1 MQNTSSL
8 YKDLIRQSGRMFK
21 SKILVTFP
29 GDTTAQLT
37 DDDIMQD
44 SFVVTTGTS
53 DEGSFSIGNAIIG
66 QLDFELDNSSGR
78 YDNMSFEDAE
88 LDARVAL
95 VVGQNYDNTLTP
107 EWLRKGIFTVE
118 EVTVDEN
125 YIRITAYDNMSKL
138 DVPFADLN
146 VTFPISLKNL
156 FQTICA
162 ACSLPYELPDI
173 GNIIVGKNHEIPEDA
188 SCRDVISYVA
198 QLCCRF
204 VYADVTGTIK
214 MGWYRDTDYIID
226 ERQKLSGSVTISGV
240 QLTDTGDVIH
250 RVGTTSY
257 CLMIDD
263 NPIATS
269 AAALS
274 QQVWQDDLIGMTLTP
289 FEAEVLSDP
298 ALEAGD
304 IVTISDLHGNTYPT
318 PVTNLTYRLDGKMT
332 VSCDA
337 ETVKEKQRTSCS
349 PSAKIVAQASRR
361 MNRKISEYDVRAKQ
375 FSSLTANAMGFYQT
389 EEQQDDGSTIVY
401 QHNKPLLAD
410 SEVIW
415 KKSRDSF
422 AVSTDGG
429 TTWRGMDSSGNAV
442 VNILAA
448 NKIVADWIKAGT
460 LSGVTVIATVGQ
472 IAGWEM
478 QDGKLVSDDGT
489 MVFDSVNNCI
499 QINDENGEQY
509 MRINNGGV
517 TYYRPDDN
525 DNMVEIGSIGV
536 TKSATANTYG
546 ITFNLKGGDA
556 MTWSVYNSSTG
567 NYNNVLRYENGSF
580 SFIGDLRVTG
590 NVNIGGHTSI
600 SGNTSIS
607 GHTSISGNITDGNI
621 VHGVTTNNYTPATGS
636 FWAIKSMETSSDGR
650 ITSMTT
656 GNVIVRNGMITSW

>member
-1 MQNTSSL
+1 
-8 YKDLIRQSGRMFK
+8 MFK

-44 SFVVTTGTS
+44 SFILTTGTS

-78 YDNMSFEDAE
+78 YDNMTFEDAE

-95 VVGQNYDNTLTP
+95 IVGQSYDNTLTP

-263 NPIATS
+263 NPLATS

-401 QHNKPLLAD
+401 QHDKPLLAD
-410 SEVIW
+410 SQVIW
-415 KKSRDSF
+415 KKSQNSF

-429 TTWRGMDSSGNAV
+429 TTWRGMDSSGNAI

-448 NKIVADWIKAGT
+448 VGIVADWINVGT
-460 LSGVTVIATVGQ
+460 LSGVEVIATIGQ
-472 IAGWEM
+472 IAGWQM
-478 QDGKLVSDDGT
+478 QEGKLISSDET
-489 MVFDSVNNCI
+489 MVFDSVNNRI
-499 QINDENGEQY
+499 QINDENGERY

-580 SFIGDLRVTG
+580 SFIGDLNVTG
-590 NVNIGGHTSI
+590 NVNIG
-600 SGNTSIS
+600 
-607 GHTSISGNITDGNI
+607 GNITDGNI

-636 FWAIKSMETSSDGR
+636 FWAIKSMETSPDGR

-656 GNVIVRNGMITSW
+656 GNVIVRNGIITSW

>member
-8 YKDLIRQSGRMFK
+8 YKDLIKQSGRMFK

-44 SFVVTTGTS
+44 SFILTTGTS

-78 YDNMSFEDAE
+78 YDNMTFEDAE

-95 VVGQNYDNTLTP
+95 IVGQSYDNTLTP

-263 NPIATS
+263 NPLATS

-401 QHNKPLLAD
+401 QHDKPLLAD
-410 SEVIW
+410 SQVIW
-415 KKSRDSF
+415 KKSQNSF

-429 TTWRGMDSSGNAV
+429 TTWRGMDSSGNAI

-448 NKIVADWIKAGT
+448 VGIVADWINVGT
-460 LSGVTVIATVGQ
+460 LSGVEVIATIGQ
-472 IAGWEM
+472 IAGWQM
-478 QDGKLVSDDGT
+478 QEGKLISSDET
-489 MVFDSVNNCI
+489 MVFDSVNNRI
-499 QINDENGEQY
+499 QINDENGERY

-580 SFIGDLRVTG
+580 SFIGDLNVTG
-590 NVNIGGHTSI
+590 NVNIG
-600 SGNTSIS
+600 
-607 GHTSISGNITDGNI
+607 GNITDGNI

-636 FWAIKSMETSSDGR
+636 FWAIKSMETSPDGR

-656 GNVIVRNGMITSW
+656 GNVIVRNGIITSW

>member
-8 YKDLIRQSGRMFK
+8 YKDLIKQSGRMFK

-78 YDNMSFEDAE
+78 YDNMTFEDAE

-95 VVGQNYDNTLTP
+95 VVGQNYDNTLNP

-125 YIRITAYDNMSKL
+125 YIKITAYDNMAKL
-138 DVPFADLN
+138 DVPFTDLN

-304 IVTISDLHGNTYPT
+304 IVTISDLHGNTYRT
-318 PVTNLTYRLDGKMT
+318 PITNLTYRLDGKMT

-429 TTWRGMDSSGNAV
+429 TTWRGMDRSGNAV

-448 NKIVADWIKAGT
+448 NKIVADWIDTGT
-460 LSGVTVIATVGQ
+460 LSGVTVIATIGK

-478 QDGKLVSDDGT
+478 QEGKLVSNDGT

-525 DNMVEIGSIGV
+525 GDMVEIGSIGV

-580 SFIGDLRVTG
+580 SFIGDLSVKG

-600 SGNTSIS
+600 N
-607 GHTSISGNITDGNI
+607 GNITNGNI
-621 VHGVTTNNYTPATGS
+621 VPGVTTNNLTPVTGS

-656 GNVIVRNGMITSW
+656 GNVIVRNGIITSW

>member
-1 MQNTSSL
+1 
-8 YKDLIRQSGRMFK
+8 MFK
-21 SKILVTFP
+21 SKIIVTFP
-29 GDTTAQLT
+29 DNNTTEFT

-78 YDNMSFEDAE
+78 YDNMTFEDAE

-95 VVGQNYDNTLTP
+95 IVGQSYDNTLTP

-125 YIRITAYDNMSKL
+125 YIKITAYDNMAKL
-138 DVPFADLN
+138 DVPFTDLN

-173 GNIIVGKNHEIPEDA
+173 GNIIVGKNHEIPDDA

-263 NPIATS
+263 NPLATS

-304 IVTISDLHGNTYPT
+304 IVTISDLHGNTYRT
-318 PVTNLTYRLDGKMT
+318 PITNLTYRLDGKMT

-389 EEQQDDGSTIVY
+389 EEQQDDGSVIVY
-401 QHNKPLLAD
+401 QHDKPELSD
-410 SEVIW
+410 SEIIW

-429 TTWRGMDSSGNAV
+429 TTWRGMDRSGNAV

-448 NKIVADWIKAGT
+448 NKIVADWIDTGT
-460 LSGVTVIATVGQ
+460 LSGVTVIATIGQ
-472 IAGWEM
+472 IAGWQM
-478 QDGKLVSDDGT
+478 QEGKLVSNDET

-536 TKSATANTYG
+536 TRGATNTYG

-580 SFIGDLRVTG
+580 SFIGDLSVTG

-600 SGNTSIS
+600 SGN
-607 GHTSISGNITDGNI
+607 ITNGNI

-656 GNVIVRNGMITSW
+656 GNVIVRNGIITSW